1 MRPLPQ
7 RPLRIAARLLWL
19 AGEVVLAAATFAALI
34 ARQGAIPDRTAR
46 TLWLQRVCR
55 RSLRVFQV
63 DLRVTGP
70 IPSRGLLVC
79 NHLSYLDILVL
90 AATTPCVFVS
100 KCEVKRWPLF
110 GWFASLAGTLFLR
123 RDKRS
128 DVARMAREMRRMLD
142 SGALVVF
149 FPEGTTSDGRE
160 VLPFKSSLL
169 EPATIHP
176 YPLSAGF
183 IEYGLNDGDVAEEV
197 CYWKEMT
204 LLPHLFNL
212 FSKRGVEARLH
223 FTELRPASTNRKQLA
238 RQLHCEV
245 VRLKEA
251 FSI

>member
-1 MRPLPQ
+1 M
-7 RPLRIAARLLWL
+7 LWL
-19 AGEVVLAAATFAALI
+19 GSEVVLALATFAALI
-34 ARQGAIPDRTAR
+34 AKQRCIPERGAR
-46 TLWLQRVCR
+46 TLWLQSACR

-90 AATTPCVFVS
+90 AATAPCIFVS
-100 KCEVKRWPLF
+100 KCEVKRWPVF
-110 GWFASLAGTLFLR
+110 GWFASLAGTLFLQ

-128 DVARMAREMRRMLD
+128 DVARMIREMRRELD
-142 SGALVVF
+142 SGALVVL

-160 VLPFKSSLL
+160 VLPFKSSLF
-169 EPATIHP
+169 EPATIHL

-197 CYWKEMT
+197 CYWKDMT

-212 FSKRGVEARLH
+212 FSKRSLEARLH
-223 FTELRPASTNRKQLA
+223 FTELQPTSTNRKQMA
-238 RQLHCEV
+238 RQLHSEV

-251 FSI
+251 LSI